1 MKKTFKLT
9 DGWARA
15 AQEFETR
22 GVFHDAEL
30 KGFRVRCGVH
40 RMTFFFFQEH
50 RIHGDR
56 STTCKRLGHWPAMT
70 TDDARRAALE
80 IAGSN
85 ASGRIEPGRRA
96 AVKFESAMTE

>member
-9 DGWARA
+9 DAWAEA

-30 KGFRVRCGVH
+30 KGFRVRVGVH

-50 RIHGDR
+50 RIHGMV
-56 STTCKRLGHWPAMT
+56 S
-70 TDDARRAALE
+70 
-80 IAGSN
+80 
-85 ASGRIEPGRRA
+85 
-96 AVKFESAMTE
+96 